1 MRILAARVGV
11 IAAAALVIA
20 IGLITLFG
28 LLVGDNLG
36 TLSILVNATGV
47 RVLAQFFVRLAVVTT
62 TFTIVIGVVNLLA
75 VNVTRVLRGTTISA
89 RFNSAVILASFIA
102 ALLLYLVDRSM
113 STFLLEEV
121 QVTIESALAALL
133 FFALVYGAFRLLRD
147 RVTPARIGFLL
158 AMLLVL
164 VAALPFAA
172 LEPLTSVTDWFLQV
186 PVNAGARG
194 ILLGVALA
202 TAVTGLRVLI
212 GQDRTYGE

>member
-1 MRILAARVGV
+1 MRRFAARIGV
-11 IAAAALVIA
+11 ILAAALVIA

-36 TLSILVNATGV
+36 MLSTIVNATGMPAM
-47 RVLAQFFVRLAVVTT
+47 AQFFVRLSVVTIS
-62 TFTIVIGVVNLLA
+62 FTIVLGIVNLLG
-75 VNVTRVLRGTTISA
+75 VNVTRVLRGTTLSA
-89 RFNSAVILASFIA
+89 RLNSVVILASFIA

-113 STFLLEEV
+113 SAFLLEEV

-147 RVTPARIGFLL
+147 RVTVTRIIFLL

-164 VAALPFAA
+164 IAALPFAA

-202 TAVTGLRVLI
+202 TIVTGLRVLI